1 MQNNFFIDRQTLYEL
16 QLFTDDDNG
25 QSVSGIFMNV
35 NTEGGK
41 QKINELFRTP
51 LNCATDIENRQ
62 SAIKYIMSTDGFEN
76 FPVSQNH
83 MDAIELYYYSKEPV
97 LVANSGFVAALES
110 IWLRV
115 KKRSVYNKVYREG
128 VMANLQFISRM
139 KAFADAINGE
149 EIPELLKNIVLQIA
163 AFTDIP
169 DIRSALKTIG
179 KSSDF
184 SFIQLM
190 HLDKLFREVL
200 REEYTLFIDSIYE
213 LDMYMGIAHSA
224 SKRKFTFPDID
235 DSVSGVDIKGLYHP
249 FLTKAVDNDF
259 TYSSGKNF
267 SFLTGPNMAGKTT
280 FLKALGVS
288 VYLAHLGLPVPAEG
302 MKLNLFKGLFT
313 SLNTVDNLT
322 KGYSYFYS
330 EVLRVKN
337 IAQTLHKT
345 PKIFVIFDELFKG
358 TNVKDAFDGSKL
370 VVDGLCKWSGNYYV
384 LSSHLLELGTNLK
397 ENNNVQFDHFSSS
410 VKDNKPVFD
419 YKLHDGLSDER
430 IGLQIIK
437 SEGIPQLL
445 EPKQ

>member
-25 QSVSGIFMNV
+25 QSISGIFMSV

-41 QKINELFRTP
+41 QRINELFRAP
-51 LNCATDIENRQ
+51 LNSVVDIKKRQ
-62 SAIKYIMSTDGFEN
+62 SAIQYIMHTDGFN
-76 FPVSQNH
+76 SFPTSQQH

-97 LVANSGFVAALES
+97 IVARNGFVATLES
-110 IWLRV
+110 IWLRI

-128 VMANLQFISRM
+128 VMANLQFIKRM
-139 KAFADAINGE
+139 RAFANAINNE
-149 EIPELLKNIVLQIA
+149 DIPELLRDIVFQIFI
-163 AFTDIP
+163 FTDIP
-169 DIRSALKTIG
+169 DINSALKLIDN
-179 KSSDF
+179 SSDF
-184 SFIQLM
+184 SFIQLL

-213 LDMYMGIAHSA
+213 LDMYMGIAQSA
-224 SKRKFTFPDID
+224 NKYKFIFPVFD
-235 DSVSGVDIKGLYHP
+235 DDVSGVDIKGLYHP
-249 FLTKAVDNDF
+249 FLTKAIDNDF
-259 TYSSGKNF
+259 TYSSDKNF

-288 VYLAHLGLPVPAEG
+288 IYLAHIGLPVPATG
-302 MKLNLFKGLFT
+302 MTLNKFSGLFT

-330 EVLRVKN
+330 EVLRVKS

-358 TNVKDAFDGSKL
+358 TNVKDAFDGSML
-370 VVDGLCKWSGNYYV
+370 VIDGLCKWSSNYYV
-384 LSSHLLELGTNLK
+384 LSSHLLELGVDLK
-397 ENNNVQFDHFSSS
+397 SNHNVQFNHFSSS

-419 YKLHDGLSDER
+419 YKLHTGLSDER

-445 EPKQ
+445 EPK